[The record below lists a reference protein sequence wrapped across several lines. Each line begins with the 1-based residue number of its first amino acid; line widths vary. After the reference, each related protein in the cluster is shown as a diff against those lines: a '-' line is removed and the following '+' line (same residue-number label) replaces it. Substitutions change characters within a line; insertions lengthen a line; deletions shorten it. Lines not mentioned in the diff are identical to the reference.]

1 MSLDEVAAGA
11 WAGLVGTVL
20 GYPLDVVKSRMQT
33 GKTGVVSAS
42 DAPAKA
48 NFGAPRPPSSST
60 SFAPPTLPEAF
71 SPPPLA
77 RPEHTLADPRHP
89 PYPTPRIFS
98 PRVGRTLV
106 RLVKTDGILG
116 MYRGLGPPVCMMM
129 LMNAVNFTAFG
140 ALRTRFAGDAPA
152 GWGTDRPWIDWRI
165 VAAGVAV
172 GPLCAAISTPFELV
186 KLQLQLDGA
195 NRGGSGNA
203 AGGRGPR
210 EYARRRYANS
220 LDAARQL
227 HARFGP
233 RVFYLGWGV
242 NATRECVFHA
252 VFFSTYEH
260 LVHGFREDA
269 GFSPHAA
276 TACAGGV
283 AGAAAWAG
291 NLPLDCVKSGV
302 QGQCLGNG
310 GWDGRR
316 GKVGT
321 MEAVREVL
329 RRGGALG
336 FFSGATPSIAR
347 SFIVSGSRFTAFSGA
362 MGFFRAM
369 RGEGIGHVED
379 RPLSSE

>member
-1 MSLDEVAAGA
+1 M
-11 WAGLVGTVL
+11 
-20 GYPLDVVKSRMQT
+20 
-33 GKTGVVSAS
+33 
-42 DAPAKA
+42 
-48 NFGAPRPPSSST
+48 
-60 SFAPPTLPEAF
+60 
-71 SPPPLA
+71 
-77 RPEHTLADPRHP
+77 
-89 PYPTPRIFS
+89 
-98 PRVGRTLV
+98 
-106 RLVKTDGILG
+106 
-116 MYRGLGPPVCMMM
+116 
-129 LMNAVNFTAFG
+129 
-140 ALRTRFAGDAPA
+140 
-152 GWGTDRPWIDWRI
+152 
-165 VAAGVAV
+165 
-172 GPLCAAISTPFELV
+172 

>member
-1 MSLDEVAAGA
+1 MRRHQHPVRAREAPVTAG
-11 WAGLVGTVL
+11 
-20 GYPLDVVKSRMQT
+20 RRQ
-33 GKTGVVSAS
+33 
-42 DAPAKA
+42 
-48 NFGAPRPPSSST
+48 PR
-60 SFAPPTLPEAF
+60 
-71 SPPPLA
+71 
-77 RPEHTLADPRHP
+77 
-89 PYPTPRIFS
+89 
-98 PRVGRTLV
+98 RVG
-106 RLVKTDGILG
+106 K
-116 MYRGLGPPVCMMM
+116 RG
-129 LMNAVNFTAFG
+129 
-140 ALRTRFAGDAPA
+140 
-152 GWGTDRPWIDWRI
+152 
-165 VAAGVAV
+165 
-172 GPLCAAISTPFELV
+172 
-186 KLQLQLDGA
+186 
-195 NRGGSGNA
+195 
-203 AGGRGPR
+203 GGRGPR

-321 MEAVREVL
+321 MEAAREVL
-329 RRGGALG
+329 RRGE
-336 FFSGATPSIAR
+336 R
-347 SFIVSGSRFTAFSGA
+347 SASSRAPRRASRGVSS
-362 MGFFRAM
+362 
-369 RGEGIGHVED
+369 
-379 RPLSSE
+379 

>member
-1 MSLDEVAAGA
+1 M
-11 WAGLVGTVL
+11 
-20 GYPLDVVKSRMQT
+20 
-33 GKTGVVSAS
+33 
-42 DAPAKA
+42 
-48 NFGAPRPPSSST
+48 
-60 SFAPPTLPEAF
+60 
-71 SPPPLA
+71 
-77 RPEHTLADPRHP
+77 
-89 PYPTPRIFS
+89 
-98 PRVGRTLV
+98 GRTLV

-116 MYRGLGPPVCMMM
+116 MYRGLEALRCMM

-140 ALRTRFAGDAPA
+140 ALPTRFAGDAPA

-252 VFFSTYEH
+252 VFFSTHEH
-260 LVHGFREDA
+260 LVHGFRRRRDHRTL
-269 GFSPHAA
+269 PPR
-276 TACAGGV
+276 AGGV

-347 SFIVSGSRFTAFSGA
+347 GVSS
-362 MGFFRAM
+362 
-369 RGEGIGHVED
+369 
-379 RPLSSE
+379 

>member
-1 MSLDEVAAGA
+1 MGHRS
-11 WAGLVGTVL
+11 
-20 GYPLDVVKSRMQT
+20 PLDRLAHRRRGCRRRPSVRRHQHPVR
-33 GKTGVVSAS
+33 ARE
-42 DAPAKA
+42 APVTA
-48 NFGAPRPPSSST
+48 GRRQPR
-60 SFAPPTLPEAF
+60 
-71 SPPPLA
+71 
-77 RPEHTLADPRHP
+77 
-89 PYPTPRIFS
+89 
-98 PRVGRTLV
+98 RVG
-106 RLVKTDGILG
+106 K
-116 MYRGLGPPVCMMM
+116 RG
-129 LMNAVNFTAFG
+129 
-140 ALRTRFAGDAPA
+140 
-152 GWGTDRPWIDWRI
+152 
-165 VAAGVAV
+165 
-172 GPLCAAISTPFELV
+172 
-186 KLQLQLDGA
+186 
-195 NRGGSGNA
+195 
-203 AGGRGPR
+203 GGRGPR

-276 TACAGGV
+276 TRAGGV

-336 FFSGATPSIAR
+336 FFSGATPSSR
-347 SFIVSGSRFTAFSGA
+347 GVSS
-362 MGFFRAM
+362 
-369 RGEGIGHVED
+369 
-379 RPLSSE
+379 